1 MAVAS
6 TSVRAALDCVGD
18 AFRMSSVTA
27 TGSEPLNRAFAALQA
42 GDLTATEGLCKE
54 FLARPDQIASLHFDA
69 LHLLA
74 AAQFRA
80 GRPADALANYD
91 AALAIK
97 PQAADVLNNRA
108 VALKALG
115 RFDEAIASYDN
126 ALEARPDFVEAIVN
140 RGNALV
146 QLKRYEEALTSYG
159 RALAVRPDN
168 ATVLN
173 NRGSVLNALGRFDEA
188 VASYDKALVIRPD
201 FVEALNN
208 RGISLASLRR
218 FEEALANCEQSLA
231 VRPGNPQALATK
243 GLAHHEL
250 EQLEAAV
257 TSYDKA
263 LVADPQNAEL
273 RCRRARALSALG
285 RSRDALAD
293 YEAAVT
299 SRPDYAQAYNGQG
312 LVLTDVRR
320 FPEAL
325 RSFRK
330 AQELEPTFVAA
341 HRNELKLH
349 LLTGDFR
356 RAWWKEDQQAKCETP
371 TTPPIKPKARQ
382 WDGLQLVS
390 QKTILLHDGQSYGDV
405 IQFCRY
411 IPRLAARGARVIV
424 DVAPPLR
431 ELLGAMPGVAQV
443 ISSEDITV
451 AFDLHCP
458 FGSLPRAF
466 ATTLD
471 TVPNAVPYLPVA
483 PHAADQWNDRLGANE
498 RPRIGIVWS
507 QDDQLENA
515 KRSMGL
521 GDCLKLLSTDATFV
535 CAQRNPSR
543 ADIELLREHPEILT
557 FGGAS
562 IDFSE
567 AAALLSRLD
576 LLITVDSS
584 MAHLAGALG
593 KPVWVLLRHTPDW
606 RWLID
611 REDSPWYP
619 TARLFRQNANGDWNE
634 VTERIA
640 AEVQK
645 FVKTN
650 GPSPSL
656 APEVL
661 TEPQLQ
667 QRVT

>member
-1 MAVAS
+1 MAMPAPAML
-6 TSVRAALDCVGD
+6 AALDCVGD

-27 TGSEPLNRAFAALQA
+27 TESEPLNRAFAALQA
-42 GDLTATEGLCKE
+42 GDLAATEGLCNE
-54 FLARPDQIASLHFDA
+54 FLARPDQTTSLHFDA

-146 QLKRYEEALTSYG
+146 QMKRFEEALATYDH
-159 RALAVRPDN
+159 ALAIRPEN

-188 VASYDKALVIRPD
+188 VASYDKALTIRPV

-208 RGISLASLRR
+208 RGISLISLRH
-218 FEEALANCEQSLA
+218 FEEALANCKQALA
-231 VRPGNPQALATK
+231 ARPGSPQALATQ

-250 EQLEAAV
+250 GHLEDAV
-257 TSYDKA
+257 ASYDKA
-263 LVADPQNAEL
+263 LAADPQNAEL
-273 RCRRARALSALG
+273 RCRRGRALSAQG
-285 RSRDALAD
+285 RSADALAD
-293 YEAAVT
+293 YDAAVT
-299 SRPDYAQAYNGQG
+299 NRPDHAESYNERG
-312 LVLTDVRR
+312 LVLTELRL

-325 RSFRK
+325 TSFRK
-330 AQELEPTFVAA
+330 AQEVQPDFIAA

-356 RAWWKEDQQAKCETP
+356 RAWWKEDQQWKWE
-371 TTPPIKPKARQ
+371 KAPASHSKSKERQ

-390 QKTILLHDGQSYGDV
+390 QKTVLLHGGQSHADI

-411 IPRLAARGARVIV
+411 IPRLSARGARVIV
-424 DVAPPLR
+424 DVAPRLR
-431 ELLGAMPGVAQV
+431 ELLGGMPGVAQTT
-443 ISSEDITV
+443 SGDDDGL

-471 TVPNAVPYLPVA
+471 TVPNVVPYLPVA
-483 PHAADQWNDRLGANE
+483 PDVAEQWNGKLGPKE
-498 RPRIGIVWS
+498 RPRIGLVWS
-507 QDDQLENA
+507 GDVQQEKA
-515 KRSMGL
+515 AGAMGL
-521 GDCLKLLSTDATFV
+521 PAFLKLLNADATFV
-535 CAQRNPSR
+535 CAQSDITD
-543 ADIELLREHPEILT
+543 ADAEQLRQRPEILT
-557 FGGAS
+557 LGDAHD
-562 IDFSE
+562 DFSE
-567 AAALLSRLD
+567 AAALISRLD

-611 REDSPWYP
+611 REDSLWYP
-619 TARLFRQNANGDWNE
+619 TARLFRQGANRNWNE
-634 VTERIA
+634 VIERVD
-640 AEVQK
+640 AELRK
-645 FVKTN
+645 FVDAN
-650 GPSPSL
+650 GASPPL
-656 APEVL
+656 APESL
-661 TEPQLQ
+661 TEIQLR